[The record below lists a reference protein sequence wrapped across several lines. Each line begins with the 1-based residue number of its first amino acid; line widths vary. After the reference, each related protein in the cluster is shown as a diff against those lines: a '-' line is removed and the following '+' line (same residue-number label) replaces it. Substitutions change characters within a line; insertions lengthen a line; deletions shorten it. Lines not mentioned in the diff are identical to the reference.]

1 MGLFTWIYDIE
12 YIFEIF
18 IILLVVIIAVIIYA
32 AYKHFSGS

>member
-12 YIFEIF
+12 YIFELF
-18 IILLVVIIAVIIYA
+18 IILLVVIIAVIIYV